1 MNLTIN
7 DLVEVHNRL
16 NPRDR
21 ISTWKRSKA
30 ELEKRIVS
38 SKGDKVG
45 TLACDLIRETDL
57 TNVQI
62 VELIR
67 GMIPEAKTTNKS
79 VAFYRHAIK
88 KAA

>member
-1 MNLTIN
+1 MNLTIS

-45 TLACDLIRETDL
+45 TLR
-57 TNVQI
+57 
-62 VELIR
+62 
-67 GMIPEAKTTNKS
+67 
-79 VAFYRHAIK
+79 Y
-88 KAA
+88 